1 MSNVTDR
8 MIELMKPIDQQI
20 MMCDDKED
28 VMMLACAMLERCKNI
43 LDTQI
48 GKEGRKTILEDAN
61 SR

>member
-1 MSNVTDR
+1 